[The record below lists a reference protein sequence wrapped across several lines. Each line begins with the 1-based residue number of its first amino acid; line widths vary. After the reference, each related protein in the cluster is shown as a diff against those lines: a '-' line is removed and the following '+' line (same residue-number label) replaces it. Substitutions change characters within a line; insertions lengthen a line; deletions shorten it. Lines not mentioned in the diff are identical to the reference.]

1 MLNLNIQWFSL
12 LRPKLVQAC
21 RTSTL
26 NTLSESLFSVYHIC
40 TQGVCFA
47 VSGTVRYKA
56 TFQIHF

>member
-26 NTLSESLFSVYHIC
+26 NTLSESLFSIYHIC
-40 TQGVCFA
+40 TQGVCLA
-47 VSGTVRYKA
+47 VSGTVR
-56 TFQIHF
+56 I